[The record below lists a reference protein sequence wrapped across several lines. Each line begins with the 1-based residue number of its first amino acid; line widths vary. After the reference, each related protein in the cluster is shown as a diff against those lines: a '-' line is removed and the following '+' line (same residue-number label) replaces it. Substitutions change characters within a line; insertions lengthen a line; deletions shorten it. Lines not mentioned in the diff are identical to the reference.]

1 MAAESPKKPLVAPSA
16 AASSACWDQA
26 VPERVN
32 TCAAPVPELWQ
43 GAPATVVD
51 PETATE

>member
-16 AASSACWDQA
+16 AVSSACWDQA

-32 TCAAPVPELWQ
+32 AYATPVC
-43 GAPATVVD
+43 V
-51 PETATE
+51 